1 MAVGRILKK
10 SVEAIP
16 APEAG
21 KRAYLW
27 DDQLKGFGVM
37 VTPAGSRSYL
47 VQFQMGGRGSPTRRA
62 TIGQHGRP
70 WTADD
75 ARERAKDLLFMIH
88 KGIDPLEEERKRQ
101 QDSEDGKRE
110 AERLAF
116 ADYADLFGRLY
127 VDRHALRSAD
137 EIKAVFRRDLTPHF
151 KRRSIASIRRGEIT
165 SRLDAIVERSP
176 SAAVKAHKWLRKM
189 FLWAINRGDV
199 AASPMEGM
207 PPPAKDGERNR
218 YLKGDELRAVWL
230 AAEKL
235 GEPYTSFVRML
246 ILTGQRLREV
256 AFMGWSEID
265 LEKGHWHIPGART
278 KNKRDHLVP
287 LPPQVVAILSARFPD
302 KKLRKGPVFTTDG
315 KKPINGFSKP
325 KRKLDE
331 AVTAALAEIKSEE
344 LPIMQ
349 PWVLHDL
356 RRSFSTG
363 GQALGFSRD
372 LMHATINHISG
383 GKRGSLD
390 RVYQL
395 HDYYAE
401 KVTVMA
407 SWARHIETIVSGETS
422 NVVPLAA
429 ARA

>member
-16 APEAG
+16 VPAAG

-27 DDQLKGFGVM
+27 DDILKGFGVM
-37 VTPAGSRSYL
+37 VMPTGSRSYL
-47 VQFQMGGRGSPTRRA
+47 VPYQMGGRGSPTERA
-62 TIGQHGRP
+62 TIGKHGSP

-75 ARERAKDLLFMIH
+75 ARKRATDLLFMIH
-88 KGIDPLEEERKRQ
+88 KGINPNEEKKRQ
-101 QDSEDGKRE
+101 LAASKEGKAE

-116 ADYADLFGRLY
+116 DAFADLFCKLY

-137 EIKAVFRRDLTPHF
+137 DIKSVFRRDLTPHF
-151 KRRSIASIRRGEIT
+151 KKSPITGIKRGDIT
-165 SRLDAIVERSP
+165 ALLDKIVERSP
-176 SAAVKAHKWLRKM
+176 SAAVKAHKWLRKL
-189 FLWAINRGDV
+189 FVWAVSRGDMSS
-199 AASPMEGM
+199 SPMEGM
-207 PPPAKDGERNR
+207 PAPAKDGERNR
-218 YLKGDELRAVWL
+218 VLKGDELRAVWL
-230 AAEKL
+230 AAGRL
-235 GEPYTSFVRML
+235 SEPYASFIRAM

-256 AFMGWSEID
+256 AFMNWSEID
-265 LEKGHWHIPGART
+265 LDSARWHIPGTRT
-278 KNKRDHLVP
+278 KNGRDHLVP
-287 LPPQVVAILSARFPD
+287 LAPQMIELLTARFAD
-302 KKLRKGPVFTTDG
+302 KKARKGPVFTTTG
-315 KKPINGFSKP
+315 TIPINGFSKP
-325 KRKLDE
+325 KARLDE
-331 AVTAALAEIKSEE
+331 AVTAVLAEMNSDE
-344 LPIMQ
+344 LPILQ

-372 LMHATINHISG
+372 LMHAAINHTSG
-383 GKRGSLD
+383 GKRSSLD

-401 KVTVMA
+401 KVQVMTA
-407 SWARHIETIVSGETS
+407 WARHIDNLVSGGAS